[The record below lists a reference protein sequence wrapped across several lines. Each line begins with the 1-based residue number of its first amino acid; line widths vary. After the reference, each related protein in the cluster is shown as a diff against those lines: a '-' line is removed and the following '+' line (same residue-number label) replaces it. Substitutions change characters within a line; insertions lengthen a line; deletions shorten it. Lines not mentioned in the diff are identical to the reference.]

1 MRGVFM
7 SRINAPLIIA
17 FGLTLAGVVSAA
29 NAVPIATTA
38 SAATS
43 VSTGTIIAYPS
54 ISTTGA
60 NPNGT
65 ALTLANTSLPQYFY
79 VLNSGSIEIVSV
91 TITISYSS
99 TTAKKSF
106 LHCGQYV
113 LFAGT
118 NTCASGI
125 PVTVAGSGAVTLNL
139 TPGSWY
145 AFEIDAKKVVTPTI
159 SVSVSSAQIRA
170 AINSNS

>member
-1 MRGVFM
+1 M

-17 FGLTLAGVVSAA
+17 FGFILAGVVSAA
-29 NAVPIATTA
+29 NALPIATSA
-38 SAATS
+38 SAATNI
-43 VSTGTIIAYPS
+43 STGTIIAYPS
-54 ISTTGA
+54 ASTSGA

-79 VLNSGSIEIVSV
+79 VLNAGSIEIVSV

-99 TTAKKSF
+99 TTAKKTF
-106 LHCGQYV
+106 LHCGQNV
-113 LFAGT
+113 LFSAT
-118 NTCASGI
+118 NTCASGS
-125 PVTVAGSGAVTLNL
+125 PVTVAGSGSVSLNL

-159 SVSVSSAQIRA
+159 SVSVSSAEIRS

>member
-1 MRGVFM
+1 M

-65 ALTLANTSLPQYFY
+65 ALTLANRAICRDKHLRIR
-79 VLNSGSIEIVSV
+79 NSSDGGRLWCRHIESDTWFLVCLRNRRQES
-91 TITISYSS
+91 SYPDDLCFSFKRS
-99 TTAKKSF
+99 DKSGNQLKF
-106 LHCGQYV
+106 LAECSDLGR
-113 LFAGT
+113 
-118 NTCASGI
+118 I
-125 PVTVAGSGAVTLNL
+125 
-139 TPGSWY
+139 
-145 AFEIDAKKVVTPTI
+145 
-159 SVSVSSAQIRA
+159 
-170 AINSNS
+170 